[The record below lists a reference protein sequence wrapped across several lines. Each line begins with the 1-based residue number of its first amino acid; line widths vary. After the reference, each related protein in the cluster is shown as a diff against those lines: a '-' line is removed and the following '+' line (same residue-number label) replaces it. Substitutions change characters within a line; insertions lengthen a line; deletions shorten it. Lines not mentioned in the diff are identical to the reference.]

1 MLACVKEGVGVIQT
15 VIFDLGGVLI
25 EDPSAGMVAYY
36 ANYLQVNRE
45 VLLEALNTHWDA
57 WHKGSLSEEE
67 LWKHVTSDLHIQ
79 NPPYDSLWLDGF
91 KQAHRVKP
99 EMLLLLKQLKHQGYT
114 TALLSN
120 TEVPVMS
127 YFKQHPFE
135 DIDYSFFSCEMGL
148 RKPERGIYEKA
159 LQGLGCQPE
168 AAVFIDDRTDNVEA
182 ARRLGIRS
190 IVFRAYDDLRKQLLR
205 YQISF

>member
-1 MLACVKEGVGVIQT
+1 VKEGEGVIQT

-25 EDPSAGMVAYY
+25 EDPSAGMIVYY
-36 ANYLQVNRE
+36 ANYFQVNRE
-45 VLLEALNTHWDA
+45 VLLEALNMHWDA
-57 WHKGSLSEEE
+57 WHKGSLSEQE
-67 LWKHVTSDLHIQ
+67 LWKHVTTDLHIQ

-91 KQAHRVKP
+91 KQVHREKP
-99 EMLLLLKQLKHQGYT
+99 AMLLLLKQLKHQGYT

-120 TEVPVMS
+120 TEAPVMS

-135 DIDYSFFSCEMGL
+135 DIDHSFFSCEMGL

-168 AAVFIDDRTDNVEA
+168 AAVFIDDRKENVEA
-182 ARRLGIRS
+182 ATRLGIPS
-190 IVFRAYDDLRKQLLR
+190 IVFRTCEALREQLLR
-205 YQISF
+205 YQISL